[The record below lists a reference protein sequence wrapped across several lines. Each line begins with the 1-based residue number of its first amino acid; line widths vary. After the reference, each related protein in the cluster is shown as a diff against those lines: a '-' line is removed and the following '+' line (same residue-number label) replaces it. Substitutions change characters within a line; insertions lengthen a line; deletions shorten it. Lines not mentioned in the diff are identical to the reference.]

1 MDTQNITNPS
11 TTHAQIALEAYVKYG
26 SCQFHLN
33 DNESGALTN
42 ANNGNGVFSGKSD
55 ISDTSTKGQHVY
67 SVQIKAPVTSVGTAN
82 TPIHFDAGRSN
93 MLVMTALD
101 AVLERTLAL

>member
-1 MDTQNITNPS
+1 MDIQNITKPS

-26 SCQFHLN
+26 SCQFHL
-33 DNESGALTN
+33 DDKEKGALTN

-55 ISDTSTKGQHVY
+55 ISDTSTKGQRIC
-67 SVQIKAPVTSVGTAN
+67 SVQNSAPVTNVGTAN

-93 MLVMTALD
+93 MSVMTALD
-101 AVLERTLAL
+101 AVLVRSLAL